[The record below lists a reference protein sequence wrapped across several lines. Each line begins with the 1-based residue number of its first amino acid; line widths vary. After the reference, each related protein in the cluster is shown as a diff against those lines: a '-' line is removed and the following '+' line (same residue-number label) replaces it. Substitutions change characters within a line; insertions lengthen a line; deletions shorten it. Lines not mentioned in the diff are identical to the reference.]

1 VAKPF
6 INLHKNY
13 AGNRIQGDRSHQEDH
28 FCFDNSR
35 ASDFLMVIADGMGG
49 HQGGAIASHC
59 AVNTF
64 IKTYRTLQG
73 SISKRLWE
81 ALQKTNDQLALEIQA
96 QEKLKGMGCTLV
108 GVALNEKGLEW
119 ISVGDSPLWLYHAEQ
134 LHRLNAD
141 HSMMPILQK
150 QVQRGVL
157 TPNEALEHPNRH
169 LLRSALMGSKI
180 DLIDQSLMPLKLF
193 PGDRILLASDG
204 ILTLSEQEICQFL
217 SQSLPAHKLVN
228 KLLGALEKK
237 GKLGQ
242 DNATVLVVNI
252 PDKKDCLKKTTTGKR
267 GFANVLLRLVRVVSK

>member
-1 VAKPF
+1 VAKLF

-49 HQGGAIASHC
+49 HQGGAIASRC
-59 AVNTF
+59 AINTF

-150 QVQRGVL
+150 QVERGVL

-169 LLRSALMGSKI
+169 WLRSALIGSQI
-180 DLIDQSLMPLKLF
+180 DLIDQSLMPLKLV

-204 ILTLSEQEICQFL
+204 ILTLPEQEISQIL
-217 SQSLPAHKLVN
+217 SQSLPARKLVK
-228 KLLGALEKK
+228 KLLAAVEKK
-237 GKLGQ
+237 GKQGQ
-242 DNATVLVVNI
+242 DNTTILVVNR
-252 PDKKDCLKKTTTGKR
+252 PDNSVKKTTGRR
-267 GFANVLLRLVRVVSK
+267 GFANVLRRLFRK

>member
-6 INLHKNY
+6 INRHKNHS
-13 AGNRIQGDRSHQEDH
+13 GDCIQADRNHQEDH

-49 HQGGAIASHC
+49 HQGGAIASRC
-59 AVNTF
+59 AVKTF
-64 IKTYRTLQG
+64 IETYRTLSG
-73 SISKRLWE
+73 STLKRLWE

-119 ISVGDSPLWLYHAEQ
+119 ISVGDSPLWLYQAEQ

-150 QVQRGVL
+150 QVERGVI

-169 LLRSALMGSKI
+169 WLRSALMGTKI
-180 DLIDQSLMPLKLF
+180 DLIDQSLMPLKLV

-204 ILTLSEQEICQFL
+204 ILTLSEQEISQIL
-217 SQSLPAHKLVN
+217 SQSLPARKLVK
-228 KLLGALEKK
+228 KLLAAVEKK
-237 GKLGQ
+237 DKLGQ
-242 DNATVLVVNI
+242 DNTTVLVVNI
-252 PDKKDCLKKTTTGKR
+252 PENSVKKTTGKR
-267 GFANVLLRLVRVVSK
+267 GFANVLRRLFRKE

>member
-1 VAKPF
+1 MAKPF
-6 INLHKNY
+6 INRHKNY
-13 AGNRIQGDRSHQEDH
+13 AGEAIQGDRSHQEDH
-28 FCFDNSR
+28 FGFDNSR
-35 ASDFLMVIADGMGG
+35 ADDFLMVIADGMGG
-49 HQGGAIASHC
+49 HQGGAVASRC

-64 IKTYRTLQG
+64 IERYRTLSG
-73 SISKRLWE
+73 SALKRLWQ
-81 ALQKTNDQLALEIQA
+81 ALQKTNDQLALEAQA
-96 QEKLKGMGCTLV
+96 QANQGMGCTLV
-108 GVALNEKGLEW
+108 GVALNGEGLEW

-204 ILTLSEQEICQFL
+204 IFTLSEQEISHIL

-242 DNATVLVVNI
+242 DNATVLVITI

-267 GFANVLLRLVRVVSK
+267 DFANVLLRLVRVVSK